1 MAGQITK
8 RSKNSWEI
16 RIFLGRDTNGK
27 RKYLNQTIKGTKKDA
42 EKQLTKK
49 LSELDNGTLNTSSKQ
64 TLNEYLNI
72 WLETIAKP
80 RLHQRT
86 FGDYRDLLRLHVRDS
101 LGKIKL
107 CDLKAIHIQ
116 KLYGELQ
123 TEKKLAARR
132 VRYVHSVLS
141 SALKKAVE
149 LDILPR
155 NVAKLVQ
162 LPKQVKKEMDI
173 LTEEE
178 CEMFLNALKGERLET
193 MFSFALATG
202 LRPEEF
208 LALQWKDIDFEK
220 QTATIRRAVI
230 RLPKC
235 KWYFSEPKTKS
246 SNRTLPLPVTL
257 VKELRAHKR
266 KQNEE
271 RLKLG
276 SAWQNHNLVFP
287 SEVGTPS
294 THSNI
299 TQVFKRVLKR
309 AELRT
314 SLRLYDLRHSH
325 ATLLLKAGVHAKVV
339 SERLG
344 HSTIALTLDVYSHV
358 LPSMQAEAAAH
369 LETMLYRKNGT
380 R

>member
-1 MAGQITK
+1 MRGQIIEK
-8 RSKNSWEI
+8 SKSVWLI
-16 RIFLGRDTNGK
+16 RIQQRDANGK
-27 RKYLNQTIKGTKKDA
+27 RKSFSETFKGTKSEA

-49 LSELDNGTLNTSSKQ
+49 LGALDNGTLNTNSKQ
-64 TLNEYLNI
+64 TLNEYLDL

-80 RLHQRT
+80 RLHRRT
-86 FGDYRDLLRLHVRDS
+86 FGDYKDLMRLHVRDS
-101 LGKIKL
+101 LGSIKL
-107 CDLKAIHIQ
+107 SDLKAIHIQ

-132 VRYVHSVLS
+132 VRYVHAVLS
-141 SALKKAVE
+141 SALRKAVE
-149 LDILPR
+149 LDILSR

-162 LPKQVKKEMDI
+162 LPKQTKKEMDV
-173 LTEEE
+173 LTEDE
-178 CEMFLNALKGERLET
+178 CGLFLDALKGERLET

-202 LRPEEF
+202 LRPEEY
-208 LALQWKDIDFEK
+208 LALQWKDVDFEK
-220 QTATIRRAVI
+220 KTASVRRAVI
-230 RLPKC
+230 RLPSS

-246 SNRTLPLPVTL
+246 SRRTLPLPVTL
-257 VKELRAHKR
+257 IKELRTHRR

-276 SAWQNHNLVFP
+276 AAWQNHDLVFP

-299 TQVFKRVLKR
+299 TQVYKRVLKN

-369 LETMLYRKNGT
+369 LETMLYCRK
-380 R
+380 

>member
-1 MAGQITK
+1 MRGQLIEK
-8 RSKNSWEI
+8 SKGVWLI
-16 RIFLGRDTNGK
+16 RIQQRGFDGK
-27 RKYLNQTIKGTKKDA
+27 RKSFSETFRGNKTEA
-42 EKQLTKK
+42 EIRLTKK
-49 LSELDNGTLNTSSKQ
+49 LSELDNGTLNTNSKQ
-64 TLNEYLNI
+64 TLSEYLDL

-80 RLHQRT
+80 RLHKRT
-86 FGDYRDLLRLHVRDS
+86 FGDYKDLMRLHVRDA

-107 CDLKAIHIQ
+107 SDLKAVHIQ

-123 TEKKLAARR
+123 TVKNLSPRR
-132 VRYVHSVLS
+132 IRYVHAVLS

-149 LDILPR
+149 LDVLPR

-162 LPKQVKKEMDI
+162 LPKQTKKEMDV

-178 CEMFLNALKGERLET
+178 CKMFMNALKGERLET

-202 LRPEEF
+202 MRPEEY
-208 LALQWKDIDFEK
+208 LALQWKDVDFDK
-220 QTATIRRAVI
+220 GTATVRRAVI
-230 RLPKC
+230 RLPKS
-235 KWYFSEPKTKS
+235 KWYFSELKTKS
-246 SNRTLPLPVTL
+246 SYRTLPLPETL
-257 VKELRAHKR
+257 VKEIRTHRR

-276 SAWQNHNLVFP
+276 VAWQNHDLVFP

-299 TQVFKRVLKR
+299 TQVFKRVLKN
-309 AELRT
+309 AKLRT
-314 SLRLYDLRHSH
+314 SLRLYDLRHTH
-325 ATLLLKAGVHAKVV
+325 ATLLLKAGVHPKIV

-358 LPSMQAEAAAH
+358 LPSMQAEATVQ

-380 R
+380 F

>member
-1 MAGQITK
+1 MRGQIIEK
-8 RSKNSWEI
+8 SKGVWLI
-16 RIFLGRDTNGK
+16 RIQQRGIDGK
-27 RKYLNQTIKGTKKDA
+27 RKSFSETFKGTKSEAD
-42 EKQLTKK
+42 KQLTKK
-49 LSELDNGTLNTSSKQ
+49 LGELDNGTLNANSKQ
-64 TLNEYLNI
+64 TLGEYLDV

-86 FGDYRDLLRLHVRDS
+86 FGDYKDLMRLHVRDS
-101 LGKIKL
+101 LGNIKL
-107 CDLKAIHIQ
+107 SDLKAIHIQ

-123 TEKKLAARR
+123 TKKNLAARR
-132 VRYVHSVLS
+132 VRYVHAVLS
-141 SALKKAVE
+141 SALRKAVE

-162 LPKQVKKEMDI
+162 LPKETKKEMDV
-173 LTEEE
+173 LTEAE
-178 CEMFLNALKGERLET
+178 CGLFLNALRGERLET

-202 LRPEEF
+202 LRPEEY
-208 LALQWKDIDFEK
+208 LALQWKDVDLEK
-220 QTATIRRAVI
+220 KTASVRRAVI
-230 RLPKC
+230 RLPKS

-246 SNRTLPLPVTL
+246 SRRTLPLPVTL
-257 VKELRAHKR
+257 IKELRTHRR

-276 SAWQNHNLVFP
+276 AAWQNHDLVFP

-299 TQVFKRVLKR
+299 TQVYKRVLKN

-344 HSTIALTLDVYSHV
+344 HSPIALTLDVYSHV
-358 LPSMQAEAAAH
+358 LLSMQAEAAAH
-369 LETMLYRKNGT
+369 LETMLYRKN
-380 R
+380 

>member
-1 MAGQITK
+1 MRGQIIE
-8 RSKNSWEI
+8 RSKGVWLI
-16 RIFLGRDTNGK
+16 RIQQRSLDGK
-27 RKYLNQTIKGTKKDA
+27 RKSFSETFKGTKTEADKR
-42 EKQLTKK
+42 LTKK
-49 LSELDNGTLNTSSKQ
+49 LGELDNGTLNTNSKQ
-64 TLNEYLNI
+64 TLSEYLDV

-86 FGDYRDLLRLHVRDS
+86 FGDYKDLMRLHVRDS
-101 LGKIKL
+101 IGKIRL
-107 CDLKAIHIQ
+107 SDLKAIHIQ

-149 LDILPR
+149 LDILQR

-162 LPKQVKKEMDI
+162 LPKQTKKEMDV
-173 LTEEE
+173 LSEDE
-178 CEMFLNALKGERLET
+178 CEMFLEALKGERLET

-202 LRPEEF
+202 LRPEEY
-208 LALQWKDIDFEK
+208 LALQWKDVDFDK
-220 QTATIRRAVI
+220 QTANVRRAVI
-230 RLPKC
+230 RLPKS

-246 SNRTLPLPVTL
+246 SRRSLPLPVTL
-257 VKELRAHKR
+257 VMELRKHRR

-276 SAWQNHNLVFP
+276 AAWQNHDLVFP

-314 SLRLYDLRHSH
+314 TLRLYDLRHSH
-325 ATLLLKAGVHAKVV
+325 ATLLLKAGIHAKVV

-358 LPSMQAEAAAH
+358 LPSMQAEAAAQ
-369 LETMLYRKNGT
+369 LEAMLYRRNGT
-380 R
+380 F

>member
-1 MAGQITK
+1 MRGQLIEK
-8 RSKNSWEI
+8 SKGIWLI
-16 RIFLGRDTNGK
+16 RIQQRGFDGK
-27 RKYLNQTIKGTKKDA
+27 RKSFSETFKGTKSEAD
-42 EKQLTKK
+42 KQLTKK
-49 LSELDNGTLNTSSKQ
+49 LGELDNGTLNVNSKQ
-64 TLNEYLNI
+64 TLSEYLDV

-86 FGDYRDLLRLHVRDS
+86 FGDYKDLMRLHVRDS
-101 LGKIKL
+101 LGNIKL
-107 CDLKAIHIQ
+107 SDLKAIHIQ

-123 TEKKLAARR
+123 TKKNLAARR
-132 VRYVHSVLS
+132 VRYVHAVLS
-141 SALKKAVE
+141 SALRKAVE

-162 LPKQVKKEMDI
+162 LPKETKKEMDV
-173 LTEEE
+173 LTEAE
-178 CEMFLNALKGERLET
+178 CGLFLNTLRGERLET

-202 LRPEEF
+202 LRPEEY
-208 LALQWKDIDFEK
+208 LALQWKDVDLEK
-220 QTATIRRAVI
+220 KTASVRRAVI
-230 RLPKC
+230 RLPKS

-246 SNRTLPLPVTL
+246 SRRTLPLPVTL
-257 VKELRAHKR
+257 IKELRTHRR

-276 SAWQNHNLVFP
+276 AAWQNHDLVFP

-299 TQVFKRVLKR
+299 TQVYKRVLKN

-314 SLRLYDLRHSH
+314 SLRLYDLRHTH
-325 ATLLLKAGVHAKVV
+325 ATLLLKAGIHAKVV

-369 LETMLYRKNGT
+369 LETMLYCKN

>member
-1 MAGQITK
+1 MRGQIIEK
-8 RSKNSWEI
+8 SKGVWLI
-16 RIFLGRDTNGK
+16 RIQQRDISGK
-27 RKYLNQTIKGTKKDA
+27 RKSFSETFKGTKSEV

-49 LSELDNGTLNTSSKQ
+49 LSELDNGTLNANTNQ
-64 TLNEYLNI
+64 TLNEYLDV

-86 FGDYRDLLRLHVRDS
+86 FGDYENLMRLHVRDS
-101 LGKIKL
+101 LGIVKL
-107 CDLKAIHIQ
+107 SDLKAIHIQ

-123 TEKKLAARR
+123 TKKKLSARR
-132 VRYVHSVLS
+132 VRYVHAVLS
-141 SALKKAVE
+141 SALTKAVE

-162 LPKQVKKEMDI
+162 LPKQIKREMDV

-178 CEMFLNALKGERLET
+178 CALFLNALKGERLET

-202 LRPEEF
+202 LRPEEY
-208 LALQWKDIDFEK
+208 LALQWKDVDFDK
-220 QTATIRRAVI
+220 NTATVRRAVI
-230 RLPKC
+230 RLPKS

-246 SNRTLPLPVTL
+246 SRRTLPLPVSL
-257 VKELRAHKR
+257 VKEIRTHRR

-276 SAWQNHNLVFP
+276 AAWQNHNLVFP

-299 TQVFKRVLKR
+299 TQVYKRVLR
-309 AELRT
+309 NADLRT

-325 ATLLLKAGVHAKVV
+325 ATLLLKAGVHAKIV

-344 HSTIALTLDVYSHV
+344 HSSIALTLDIYSHV

-369 LETMLYRKNGT
+369 LETMLYSKNGT
-380 R
+380 K

>member
-1 MAGQITK
+1 MRGQIIE
-8 RSKNSWEI
+8 RSKGVWFI
-16 RIFLGRDTNGK
+16 RIQQRNANGK
-27 RKYLNQTIKGTKKDA
+27 RESFSETFKGSKTDA
-42 EKQLTKK
+42 EIRLTKK
-49 LSELDNGTLNTSSKQ
+49 LSELDNGTLNINSKQ
-64 TLNEYLNI
+64 TLGEYLDL
-72 WLETIAKP
+72 WLEAIAKP
-80 RLHQRT
+80 RLHPRT
-86 FGDYRDLLRLHVRDS
+86 FGDYKDLMRLHVRDS

-107 CDLKAIHIQ
+107 SDLKAIHIQ

-132 VRYVHSVLS
+132 VRYVHAVLS

-162 LPKQVKKEMDI
+162 LPKQTKKEMDV
-173 LTEEE
+173 LTEDE
-178 CEMFLNALKGERLET
+178 CELFMNALKGERLET
-193 MFSFALATG
+193 MFSVALATG
-202 LRPEEF
+202 LRPEEY
-208 LALQWKDIDFEK
+208 LALQWKDVDFEK
-220 QTATIRRAVI
+220 QTTTVRRALI
-230 RLPKC
+230 RLPKG

-246 SNRTLPLPVTL
+246 SSRILPLPVSL
-257 VKELRAHKR
+257 VGELRTHRR

-276 SAWQNHNLVFP
+276 AAWQNHDLVFP
-287 SEVGTPS
+287 SEVGTPL

-299 TQVFKRVLKR
+299 TQVYKRVLRNAK
-309 AELRT
+309 LRT

-325 ATLLLKAGVHAKVV
+325 ATLLLKAGIHAKVV

-369 LETMLYRKNGT
+369 LETGAIKSVTYG
-380 R
+380 

>member
-1 MAGQITK
+1 MRGQIIEK
-8 RSKNSWEI
+8 SKNVWLI
-16 RIFLGRDTNGK
+16 RIQQRGINGK
-27 RKYLNQTIKGTKKDA
+27 RISFSETFKGTKSEAD
-42 EKQLTKK
+42 KQLTKK
-49 LSELDNGTLNTSSKQ
+49 LGELDNGTLNISSKQ
-64 TLNEYLNI
+64 TLSEYLDV

-80 RLHQRT
+80 RLHPRT
-86 FGDYRDLLRLHVRDS
+86 FGDYKDLLRLHVRDS
-101 LGKIKL
+101 LGNIKL
-107 CDLKAIHIQ
+107 SDLKAVHIQ

-162 LPKQVKKEMDI
+162 LPKQTKKEMDV
-173 LTEEE
+173 LTEVE
-178 CEMFLNALKGERLET
+178 CGLFMKALKGERLET

-202 LRPEEF
+202 LRPEEY
-208 LALQWKDIDFEK
+208 LGLQWKDLDFEK
-220 QTATIRRAVI
+220 KTASVRRAVI
-230 RLPKC
+230 RVPKS

-246 SNRTLPLPVTL
+246 SRRTLPLPVTL
-257 VKELRAHKR
+257 ISELRTHRR

-276 SAWQNHNLVFP
+276 AAWQSHDLVFP

-299 TQVFKRVLKR
+299 TQVFKRVLKN
-309 AELRT
+309 AKLRT

-344 HSTIALTLDVYSHV
+344 HSNIALTLDVYSHV

-369 LETMLYRKNGT
+369 LETMLYRKNG
-380 R
+380 

>member
-1 MAGQITK
+1 MRGQIIEK
-8 RSKNSWEI
+8 SKGVWLI
-16 RIFLGRDTNGK
+16 RIQQRDSNSK
-27 RKYLNQTIKGTKKDA
+27 RKSFSETFRGTKSEAD
-42 EKQLTKK
+42 KQLTKK
-49 LSELDNGTLNTSSKQ
+49 LGELDNGTLNANSKQ
-64 TLNEYLNI
+64 TLGEYLDV

-86 FGDYRDLLRLHVRDS
+86 FGDYKDLMRLHVRDS
-101 LGKIKL
+101 LGNIKL
-107 CDLKAIHIQ
+107 SDLKAMHIQ

-132 VRYVHSVLS
+132 VRYVHAVLS
-141 SALKKAVE
+141 SALRKAVE

-162 LPKQVKKEMDI
+162 LPKETKKEMDV
-173 LTEEE
+173 LTEAE
-178 CEMFLNALKGERLET
+178 CGLFLNALKGERLET

-202 LRPEEF
+202 LRPEEY
-208 LALQWKDIDFEK
+208 LALQWKDVDLEK
-220 QTATIRRAVI
+220 KTASVRRAVI
-230 RLPKC
+230 RLPKS

-246 SNRTLPLPVTL
+246 SRRTLPLPVTL
-257 VKELRAHKR
+257 IKELRTHRR

-276 SAWQNHNLVFP
+276 AAWQNHDLVFP

-299 TQVFKRVLKR
+299 TQVYKRVLKN

-369 LETMLYRKNGT
+369 LETMLYRKTGT
-380 R
+380 

>member
-1 MAGQITK
+1 MRGQIIEK
-8 RSKNSWEI
+8 SKGVWLI
-16 RIFLGRDTNGK
+16 RIQQRGLNGK
-27 RKYLNQTIKGTKKDA
+27 RQSFSETIKGTKSEA

-49 LSELDNGTLNTSSKQ
+49 LGELDNGTINAKSKQ
-64 TLNEYLNI
+64 TLDEYLDV

-80 RLHQRT
+80 RLHPRT
-86 FGDYRDLLRLHVRDS
+86 FGDYEDLMRLHVRDE

-107 CDLKAIHIQ
+107 SDLKAIHIQ

-123 TEKKLAARR
+123 TKKKLGARR

-162 LPKQVKKEMDI
+162 LPKQTKKEMDV
-173 LTEEE
+173 LTEAE
-178 CEMFLNALKGERLET
+178 CELFLNALKGERLKT

-202 LRPEEF
+202 MRPEEY
-208 LALQWKDIDFEK
+208 LALQWKDIDFDK
-220 QTATIRRAVI
+220 KTATVRRAVI
-230 RLPKC
+230 RLPKQD
-235 KWYFSEPKTKS
+235 WYFAEPKTKGS
-246 SNRTLPLPVTL
+246 RRTLPLPATL
-257 VKELRAHKR
+257 VVELKAHRKR
-266 KQNEE
+266 VLAEK
-271 RLKLG
+271 LKLG
-276 SAWQNHNLVFP
+276 AYWQNHDLVFP
-287 SEVGTPS
+287 SEVGTPI
-294 THSNI
+294 THSNV
-299 TQVFKRVLKR
+299 TQVFKRVLKN

-358 LPSMQAEAAAH
+358 LPSVQAEAAAH
-369 LETMLYRKNGT
+369 LEMMLYRKNGIQ
-380 R
+380 

>member
-1 MAGQITK
+1 MRGQIIEK
-8 RSKNSWEI
+8 SKGVWLI
-16 RIFLGRDTNGK
+16 RIQQRDISGK
-27 RKYLNQTIKGTKKDA
+27 RKSFSETFKGTKSEA

-49 LSELDNGTLNTSSKQ
+49 LSELDNGTLNAKTNQ
-64 TLNEYLNI
+64 TLNEYLDV

-86 FGDYRDLLRLHVRDS
+86 FGDYKDLMRLHVRDS
-101 LGKIKL
+101 LGSIKL
-107 CDLKAIHIQ
+107 SDLKAIHIQ

-123 TEKKLAARR
+123 TEKKLSARR
-132 VRYVHSVLS
+132 VRYVHAVLS
-141 SALKKAVE
+141 SALTKAVE

-162 LPKQVKKEMDI
+162 LPKQVKKEMDV

-178 CEMFLNALKGERLET
+178 CALFLNALKGERLET

-202 LRPEEF
+202 LRPEEY
-208 LALQWKDIDFEK
+208 LAMQWKDIDFDK
-220 QTATIRRAVI
+220 NTATVRRVVI
-230 RLPKC
+230 RLPKIE
-235 KWYFSEPKTKS
+235 WYFSEPKTKS
-246 SNRTLPLPVTL
+246 SRRTLPLPVSL
-257 VKELRAHKR
+257 VKEIRTHRR

-276 SAWQNHNLVFP
+276 AAWQNHDLVFP

-299 TQVFKRVLKR
+299 TQIYKRVLR
-309 AELRT
+309 NADLRT

-325 ATLLLKAGVHAKVV
+325 ATLLLKAGVHAKIV

-344 HSTIALTLDVYSHV
+344 HSSIALTLDIYSHV

-369 LETMLYRKNGT
+369 LETMLYRKKGT
-380 R
+380 I

>member
-1 MAGQITK
+1 MRGQIIEK
-8 RSKNSWEI
+8 SKGVWLI
-16 RIFLGRDTNGK
+16 RIQQRGIDGK
-27 RKYLNQTIKGTKKDA
+27 RKSFSETFKGTKSEAD
-42 EKQLTKK
+42 KQLTKK
-49 LSELDNGTLNTSSKQ
+49 LGELDNGTLNANSKQ
-64 TLNEYLNI
+64 TLSEYLDV

-86 FGDYRDLLRLHVRDS
+86 FGDYKDLMRLHVRDS
-101 LGKIKL
+101 LGNVKL
-107 CDLKAIHIQ
+107 SDLKAIDIQ

-123 TEKKLAARR
+123 TKKKLAARR
-132 VRYVHSVLS
+132 VRYVHAVLS
-141 SALKKAVE
+141 SALRKAVE

-162 LPKQVKKEMDI
+162 LPKETKREMDI
-173 LTEEE
+173 LTEVE
-178 CEMFLNALKGERLET
+178 CGFFMKALKGKRLET

-202 LRPEEF
+202 LRPEEY
-208 LALQWKDIDFEK
+208 LALQWKDVDFDK
-220 QTATIRRAVI
+220 QTATVRRAVI
-230 RLPKC
+230 RLPKS
-235 KWYFSEPKTKS
+235 KWYFSESKTKNS
-246 SNRTLPLPVTL
+246 RRILPLPVSL
-257 VKELRAHKR
+257 VGELRAHRR

-276 SAWQNHNLVFP
+276 AAWQNHDLVFP

-299 TQVFKRVLKR
+299 TQVYKRVLKN

-369 LETMLYRKNGT
+369 LETMLYRKN
-380 R
+380 

>member
-1 MAGQITK
+1 MRGQIIEK
-8 RSKNSWEI
+8 SKGVWLI
-16 RIFLGRDTNGK
+16 RIQQRGIDGK
-27 RKYLNQTIKGTKKDA
+27 RKSFSEIFKGTKSEADKR
-42 EKQLTKK
+42 LTKK
-49 LSELDNGTLNTSSKQ
+49 LGELDNGTLNTNSKQ
-64 TLNEYLNI
+64 TLSEYLDI

-80 RLHQRT
+80 RLHPRT
-86 FGDYRDLLRLHVRDS
+86 FGDYKDLMRLHVCDS

-107 CDLKAIHIQ
+107 SDLKAVHIQ

-162 LPKQVKKEMDI
+162 LPKQTKKEMDV
-173 LTEEE
+173 LTELE
-178 CEMFLNALKGERLET
+178 CGLFLEALKGERLET

-202 LRPEEF
+202 LRPEEY

-220 QTATIRRAVI
+220 QTATVRRAVI
-230 RLPKC
+230 RLPKS
-235 KWYFSEPKTKS
+235 KWYFAEPKTKS
-246 SNRTLPLPVTL
+246 SRRILPLPVSL
-257 VKELRAHKR
+257 IKELRTHRR

-276 SAWQNHNLVFP
+276 AAWQNHDLVFP

-299 TQVFKRVLKR
+299 TQVFKRVLKN
-309 AELRT
+309 AKLRT

-369 LETMLYRKNGT
+369 LETMLYRKTGT
-380 R
+380 L

>member
-1 MAGQITK
+1 MRGQIIEK
-8 RSKNSWEI
+8 SKSVWLI
-16 RIFLGRDTNGK
+16 RIQQRDANGK
-27 RKYLNQTIKGTKKDA
+27 RKSFSETFKGTKSEA

-49 LSELDNGTLNTSSKQ
+49 LGALDNGTLNTNSKQ
-64 TLNEYLNI
+64 TLNEYLDL

-80 RLHQRT
+80 RLHRRT
-86 FGDYRDLLRLHVRDS
+86 FGDYKDLMRLHVRDS
-101 LGKIKL
+101 LGSIKL
-107 CDLKAIHIQ
+107 SDLKAIHIQ

-132 VRYVHSVLS
+132 VRYVHAVLS
-141 SALKKAVE
+141 SALRKAVE
-149 LDILPR
+149 LDILSR

-162 LPKQVKKEMDI
+162 LPKQTKKEMDV
-173 LTEEE
+173 LTEDE
-178 CEMFLNALKGERLET
+178 CGLFLDALKGERLET
-193 MFSFALATG
+193 MFSLALATG
-202 LRPEEF
+202 LRPEEY
-208 LALQWKDIDFEK
+208 LALQWKDVDFDK
-220 QTATIRRAVI
+220 QTASVRRAVI
-230 RLPKC
+230 RLPKS

-246 SNRTLPLPVTL
+246 SRRTLPLPVTL
-257 VKELRAHKR
+257 VKELRTHRR

-276 SAWQNHNLVFP
+276 AAWQNHDLVFP

-299 TQVFKRVLKR
+299 TQVYKRVLKN

-380 R
+380 P

>member
-1 MAGQITK
+1 MRGQIIEK
-8 RSKNSWEI
+8 SKGVWLI
-16 RIFLGRDTNGK
+16 RIQQRGIDGK
-27 RKYLNQTIKGTKKDA
+27 RKSFSETFKGTKSEAD
-42 EKQLTKK
+42 KQLTKK
-49 LSELDNGTLNTSSKQ
+49 LGELDNGTLNVNSKQ
-64 TLNEYLNI
+64 TLSEFLDV

-86 FGDYRDLLRLHVRDS
+86 FGDYQNLMRLHVRDS
-101 LGKIKL
+101 LGNVKL
-107 CDLKAIHIQ
+107 SDLKAIHIQ

-132 VRYVHSVLS
+132 VRYVHAVLS
-141 SALKKAVE
+141 SALTKAVE

-162 LPKQVKKEMDI
+162 LPKETKKEMDV
-173 LTEEE
+173 LTEDE
-178 CEMFLNALKGERLET
+178 CGLFINALKGERLAT

-202 LRPEEF
+202 LRPEEY
-208 LALQWKDIDFEK
+208 LALQWKDVDFDK
-220 QTATIRRAVI
+220 QTATVRRAVI
-230 RLPKC
+230 RLPKS

-246 SNRTLPLPVTL
+246 SRRILPLPVSL
-257 VKELRAHKR
+257 VKELRTHRR

-276 SAWQNHNLVFP
+276 AAWQNHDLVFP

-299 TQVFKRVLKR
+299 TQVFKRVLKN
-309 AELRT
+309 AKLRT

-369 LETMLYRKNGT
+369 LEIMLYRKNG
-380 R
+380 

>member
-1 MAGQITK
+1 
-8 RSKNSWEI
+8 
-16 RIFLGRDTNGK
+16 LG
-27 RKYLNQTIKGTKKDA
+27 
-42 EKQLTKK
+42 
-49 LSELDNGTLNTSSKQ
+49 
-64 TLNEYLNI
+64 EYLDV

-86 FGDYRDLLRLHVRDS
+86 FGDYKDLMRLHVRDS
-101 LGKIKL
+101 LGNIKL
-107 CDLKAIHIQ
+107 SDLKAIHIQ

-123 TEKKLAARR
+123 TKKKLAARR
-132 VRYVHSVLS
+132 VRYVHAVLS
-141 SALKKAVE
+141 SALRKAVE

-162 LPKQVKKEMDI
+162 LPKETKKEMDV
-173 LTEEE
+173 LTEAE
-178 CEMFLNALKGERLET
+178 CGLFLNALKGERLET

-202 LRPEEF
+202 LRPEEY
-208 LALQWKDIDFEK
+208 LALQWKDVDFSK
-220 QTATIRRAVI
+220 KTATVRRAVI
-230 RLPKC
+230 RLPKS

-246 SNRTLPLPVTL
+246 SRRTLPLPVSL
-257 VKELRAHKR
+257 VSELRTHRR

-276 SAWQNHNLVFP
+276 AAWQNHDLVFP

-299 TQVFKRVLKR
+299 TQVYKRVLKN

-369 LETMLYRKNGT
+369 LETMLYRKTGT
-380 R
+380 S

>member
-1 MAGQITK
+1 MRGQIIEK
-8 RSKNSWEI
+8 SKGVWLI
-16 RIFLGRDTNGK
+16 RIQQRDIDGK
-27 RKYLNQTIKGTKKDA
+27 RKSFSETFKGTKSEAD
-42 EKQLTKK
+42 KQLTKK
-49 LSELDNGTLNTSSKQ
+49 LGELDNGMLNTNSKQ
-64 TLNEYLNI
+64 TLSEYLDI

-80 RLHQRT
+80 RLHPRT
-86 FGDYRDLLRLHVRDS
+86 FGDYKDLMRLHVRDS

-107 CDLKAIHIQ
+107 SDLKAIHIQ

-162 LPKQVKKEMDI
+162 LPKQTKKEMDV
-173 LTEEE
+173 LSQEE
-178 CEMFLNALKGERLET
+178 CEMFLKALESERLGT

-202 LRPEEF
+202 LRPEEY
-208 LALQWKDIDFEK
+208 LALQWKDIDFDK
-220 QTATIRRAVI
+220 QTATVRRALI
-230 RLPKC
+230 KLQKC
-235 KWYFSEPKTKS
+235 EWYFAEPKTKS
-246 SNRTLPLPVTL
+246 SRRILPLPVSL
-257 VKELRAHKR
+257 VRELRKHRR

-276 SAWQNHNLVFP
+276 AAWQNHDLVFP
-287 SEVGTPS
+287 SQIGTPE
-294 THSNI
+294 THSRI
-299 TQVFKRVLKR
+299 TRVFKRVLKN
-309 AELRT
+309 AKLRT
-314 SLRLYDLRHSH
+314 TLRLYDLRHSH
-325 ATLLLKAGVHAKVV
+325 ATLLLKAGIHAKVV

-369 LETMLYRKNGT
+369 LETMLYSRI
-380 R
+380 

>member
-1 MAGQITK
+1 MRGQIIEK
-8 RSKNSWEI
+8 SKGVWLI
-16 RIFLGRDTNGK
+16 RIQQRDTNGK
-27 RKYLNQTIKGTKKDA
+27 RKSFSETFKGTKSEAD
-42 EKQLTKK
+42 KQLTKK
-49 LSELDNGTLNTSSKQ
+49 LGELDNGTLNANSKQ
-64 TLNEYLNI
+64 TLSEYLDV

-86 FGDYRDLLRLHVRDS
+86 FGDYKDLMRLHVRDS
-101 LGKIKL
+101 LGNIKL
-107 CDLKAIHIQ
+107 SDLKAIHIQ

-123 TEKKLAARR
+123 TKKNLAARR
-132 VRYVHSVLS
+132 VRYVHAVLS
-141 SALKKAVE
+141 SALRKAVE

-162 LPKQVKKEMDI
+162 LPKETKKEMDV
-173 LTEEE
+173 LTEAE
-178 CEMFLNALKGERLET
+178 CGLFLNALRGERLET

-202 LRPEEF
+202 LRPEEY
-208 LALQWKDIDFEK
+208 LALQWKDVDLEK
-220 QTATIRRAVI
+220 KTASVRRAVI
-230 RLPKC
+230 RLPKS

-246 SNRTLPLPVTL
+246 SRRTLPLPVTL
-257 VKELRAHKR
+257 IKELRTHRR

-276 SAWQNHNLVFP
+276 AAWQNHDLVFP

-299 TQVFKRVLKR
+299 TQVYKRVLKN

-369 LETMLYRKNGT
+369 LETMLYRKIG
-380 R
+380 

>member
-1 MAGQITK
+1 MRGQIIEK
-8 RSKNSWEI
+8 SKGVWLI
-16 RIFLGRDTNGK
+16 RIQQRDANGK
-27 RKYLNQTIKGTKKDA
+27 RKSFSETFKGTKSEADIR
-42 EKQLTKK
+42 LTKK
-49 LSELDNGTLNTSSKQ
+49 LGELDNGTLNANSKQ
-64 TLNEYLNI
+64 TLGEYLDV

-86 FGDYRDLLRLHVRDS
+86 FGDYKDLMRLHVRDS
-101 LGKIKL
+101 LGNIKL
-107 CDLKAIHIQ
+107 SDLKAIHIQ

-123 TEKKLAARR
+123 TKKKLAARR
-132 VRYVHSVLS
+132 VRYVHAVLS
-141 SALKKAVE
+141 SALRKAVE

-162 LPKQVKKEMDI
+162 LPKETKKEMDV
-173 LTEEE
+173 LTEAE
-178 CEMFLNALKGERLET
+178 CGLFLNALRGERLET

-202 LRPEEF
+202 LRPEEY
-208 LALQWKDIDFEK
+208 LALQWKDVDLEK
-220 QTATIRRAVI
+220 KTASVRRAVI
-230 RLPKC
+230 RLPKS

-246 SNRTLPLPVTL
+246 SRRTLPLPVTL
-257 VKELRAHKR
+257 IKELRTHRR

-271 RLKLG
+271 RLRLG
-276 SAWQNHNLVFP
+276 AAWQNHDLVFP

-299 TQVFKRVLKR
+299 TQVYKRVLKN

-369 LETMLYRKNGT
+369 LETMLYCKN

>member
-1 MAGQITK
+1 MRGQIIEK
-8 RSKNSWEI
+8 SKGVWLI
-16 RIFLGRDTNGK
+16 RIQQRDSNSK
-27 RKYLNQTIKGTKKDA
+27 RKSFSETFKGTKSEAD
-42 EKQLTKK
+42 KQLTKK
-49 LSELDNGTLNTSSKQ
+49 LGELDNGTLNANSKQ
-64 TLNEYLNI
+64 TLGEYLDV

-86 FGDYRDLLRLHVRDS
+86 FGDYKDLMRLHVRDS
-101 LGKIKL
+101 LGNIKL
-107 CDLKAIHIQ
+107 SDLKAIHIQ
-116 KLYGELQ
+116 TLYGELQ
-123 TEKKLAARR
+123 TKKNLAARR
-132 VRYVHSVLS
+132 VRYVHAVLS
-141 SALKKAVE
+141 SALRKAVE

-162 LPKQVKKEMDI
+162 LPKETKKEMDV
-173 LTEEE
+173 LSEAE
-178 CEMFLNALKGERLET
+178 CGLFLNALKGERLET

-202 LRPEEF
+202 LRPEEY
-208 LALQWKDIDFEK
+208 LALQWKDIDFDK
-220 QTATIRRAVI
+220 QTASVRRAVI
-230 RLPKC
+230 RLPKS

-246 SNRTLPLPVTL
+246 SRRTLPLPVTL
-257 VKELRAHKR
+257 VKELRAHRR

-276 SAWQNHNLVFP
+276 AAWQNHDLVFP

-299 TQVFKRVLKR
+299 TQVYKRVLKN

-369 LETMLYRKNGT
+369 LETMLYRKG
-380 R
+380 

>member
-1 MAGQITK
+1 MRGQLIEK
-8 RSKNSWEI
+8 SKGVWLI
-16 RIFLGRDTNGK
+16 RIQQRGFDGK
-27 RKYLNQTIKGTKKDA
+27 RKSFSETFRGNKTEA
-42 EKQLTKK
+42 EIRLTKK
-49 LSELDNGTLNTSSKQ
+49 LSELDNGTLNTNSKQ
-64 TLNEYLNI
+64 TLSEYLDL

-80 RLHQRT
+80 RLHKRT
-86 FGDYRDLLRLHVRDS
+86 FGDYKDLMRLHVRDA

-107 CDLKAIHIQ
+107 SDLKAVHIQ

-123 TEKKLAARR
+123 TVKNLSPRR
-132 VRYVHSVLS
+132 IRYVHAVLS

-149 LDILPR
+149 LDVLPR

-162 LPKQVKKEMDI
+162 LPKQTKKEMDV

-178 CEMFLNALKGERLET
+178 CKMFMNALKGERLET

-202 LRPEEF
+202 MRPEEY
-208 LALQWKDIDFEK
+208 LALQWKDVDFDK
-220 QTATIRRAVI
+220 GTATVRRAVI
-230 RLPKC
+230 RLPKS
-235 KWYFSEPKTKS
+235 KWYFSELKTKS
-246 SNRTLPLPVTL
+246 SYRTLPLPETL
-257 VKELRAHKR
+257 VKEIRTHRR

-276 SAWQNHNLVFP
+276 AAWQNHDLVFP

-299 TQVFKRVLKR
+299 TQVFKRVLKN
-309 AELRT
+309 AKLRT
-314 SLRLYDLRHSH
+314 SLRLYDLRHTH
-325 ATLLLKAGVHAKVV
+325 ATLLLKAGVHPKIV

-358 LPSMQAEAAAH
+358 LPSMQAEATAQ

-380 R
+380 F

>member
-1 MAGQITK
+1 M
-8 RSKNSWEI
+8 S
-16 RIFLGRDTNGK
+16 
-27 RKYLNQTIKGTKKDA
+27 
-42 EKQLTKK
+42 
-49 LSELDNGTLNTSSKQ
+49 
-64 TLNEYLNI
+64 
-72 WLETIAKP
+72 
-80 RLHQRT
+80 
-86 FGDYRDLLRLHVRDS
+86 
-101 LGKIKL
+101 
-107 CDLKAIHIQ
+107 DLKAIHIQ

-123 TEKKLAARR
+123 TKKNLAARR
-132 VRYVHSVLS
+132 VRYVHAVLS
-141 SALKKAVE
+141 SALRKAVE

-162 LPKQVKKEMDI
+162 LPKETKKEMDV
-173 LTEEE
+173 LTEAE
-178 CEMFLNALKGERLET
+178 CGLFLNVLRGERLET

-202 LRPEEF
+202 LRPEEY
-208 LALQWKDIDFEK
+208 LALQWKDVDLEK
-220 QTATIRRAVI
+220 KTASVRRAVI
-230 RLPKC
+230 RLPKS
-235 KWYFSEPKTKS
+235 KWYFFEPKTKS
-246 SNRTLPLPVTL
+246 SRRTLPLPVTL
-257 VKELRAHKR
+257 IKELRTHRR

-276 SAWQNHNLVFP
+276 AAWQNHDLVFP

-299 TQVFKRVLKR
+299 TQVYKRVLKN

-369 LETMLYRKNGT
+369 LETMLYCKN

>member
-1 MAGQITK
+1 MRGQIIEK
-8 RSKNSWEI
+8 SKGVWLI
-16 RIFLGRDTNGK
+16 RIQQRGIDGK
-27 RKYLNQTIKGTKKDA
+27 RKSFSETFKGTKSEAD
-42 EKQLTKK
+42 KQLTKK
-49 LSELDNGTLNTSSKQ
+49 LGELDNGTLNANSKR
-64 TLNEYLNI
+64 TLGEYLDV

-86 FGDYRDLLRLHVRDS
+86 FVDYKDLMRLHVRDS
-101 LGKIKL
+101 LGNIKL
-107 CDLKAIHIQ
+107 SDLKAIHIQ

-132 VRYVHSVLS
+132 VRYVHAVLS
-141 SALKKAVE
+141 SALRKAVE

-162 LPKQVKKEMDI
+162 LPKETKKEMDV
-173 LTEEE
+173 LSEAE
-178 CEMFLNALKGERLET
+178 CGLFLNALKGERLET

-202 LRPEEF
+202 LRPEEY
-208 LALQWKDIDFEK
+208 LALQWKDVDFDK
-220 QTATIRRAVI
+220 QTASVRRAVI
-230 RLPKC
+230 RLPKS

-246 SNRTLPLPVTL
+246 SRRTLPLPVTL
-257 VKELRAHKR
+257 VKELRAHRR

-276 SAWQNHNLVFP
+276 AAWQNHDLVFP

-299 TQVFKRVLKR
+299 TQVYKRVLKN

-380 R
+380 Q